1 MLHVFVCSPVADGS
15 VAVAVDLLGCGQENN
30 RHGTSHVTRH
40 TSHVT
45 RHASQSQPYRILK
58 VGDGTVEVLNQR
70 VEHLCTG
77 YEMPIVMAMI
87 MMMMMVITI
96 LME

>member
-1 MLHVFVCSPVADGS
+1 MAASRLPWICLDVGKKIAGM
-15 VAVAVDLLGCGQENN
+15 A
-30 RHGTSHVTRH
+30 RRTSHVTRH

-45 RHASQSQPYRILK
+45 LHASQIQTYRILK

-87 MMMMMVITI
+87 MMMMVVITL